1 MLRAMEPAEFTCQTL
16 PAMRPQLRIA
26 VVTET
31 YPPEVNGVA
40 MTLGRLVDG
49 LQVRNHQLQLIR
61 PRQHADDQ
69 PQPTATL
76 SEHLQR
82 GIALPRYEGLKMG
95 LPAKAALSRLWTVQR
110 PDVVQIAT
118 EGPLGW
124 SALAVANKL
133 RLPVAS
139 DFHTNFHS
147 YSSHYGFGLLRR
159 AIVAYLRKFHNKAA
173 VTLVPTA
180 GIRRELLAAGY
191 ENLEVIGRGVDTT
204 LFHPG
209 RRSPA
214 LRARWGVSEDATV
227 ALYVG
232 RLAAEKSLD
241 LVFRAFD
248 AMRAAN
254 PATRLVLVGDG
265 PERALW
271 QARRP
276 DAVYCGTQIG
286 EVLAEHYACGDVFL
300 FPSLTET
307 WGNVTIE
314 AMASGLA
321 VVAYDCAAAE
331 EIIRHGENGLK
342 APPENEVAFI
352 GQALSLA
359 RDRALQQ
366 RLGRAAAAR
375 AAQLSWDAI
384 VDSYEQVLLRLALP
398 QPARSPIPAGGPCPA
413 LPDREPAMQRTRL
426 SLAAHHGLDRLA
438 AREHAWLQ
446 RLNGARLPDWEVGVF
461 RLASRLGDG
470 VFWYALMLALIA
482 WHGVGALPAVLHMVV
497 AGLAGTLSYKWLKG
511 AIERPRPFQACP
523 TICCLTAPLDRFS
536 FPSGHT
542 LHAVVFSLVATAH
555 YPALGWLVWPFTA
568 LVAASRLVLGL
579 HYVSDVLAGAL
590 IGASIAALTL
600 AL

>member
-1 MLRAMEPAEFTCQTL
+1 MLRPMDAAEFTCQTL
-16 PAMRPQLRIA
+16 PSMRPQLRIA

-40 MTLGRLVDG
+40 MTLGRLVNG
-49 LQVRNHQLQLIR
+49 LQVRNHQVQLIR
-61 PRQHADDQ
+61 PRQNDGDQ

-95 LPAKAALSRLWTVQR
+95 LPAKAALTRLWTRQR

-124 SALAVANKL
+124 SALAAANKL

-173 VTLVPTA
+173 VTLVPTE
-180 GIRRELLAAGY
+180 GIRRELLAHGY
-191 ENLEVIGRGVDTT
+191 ENIEIIGRGVDTQ

-209 RRSPA
+209 RRDAA
-214 LRARWGVSEDATV
+214 LRAQWGVGENETAV
-227 ALYVG
+227 LYVG
-232 RLAAEKSLD
+232 RLAAEKNLS
-241 LVFRAFD
+241 LVFSAFD
-248 AMRAAN
+248 AMHQAH

-265 PERALW
+265 PERAGW
-271 QARRP
+271 QAKRP
-276 DAVYCGTQIG
+276 DAIFCGTQVG
-286 EVLAEHYACGDVFL
+286 ETLAAHYASGDVFL

-342 APPENEVAFI
+342 VAPEDQAAFI
-352 GQALSLA
+352 AQAASLA
-359 RDRALQQ
+359 PDVARQR
-366 RLGRAAAAR
+366 RLGTAAAAR

-384 VDSYEQVLLRLALP
+384 IDSFERVLLRLAHP
-398 QPARSPIPAGGPCPA
+398 
-413 LPDREPAMQRTRL
+413 EPATEPQL
-426 SLAAHHGLDRLA
+426 DWPAAA
-438 AREHAWLQ
+438 
-446 RLNGARLPDWEVGVF
+446 
-461 RLASRLGDG
+461 
-470 VFWYALMLALIA
+470 
-482 WHGVGALPAVLHMVV
+482 
-497 AGLAGTLSYKWLKG
+497 
-511 AIERPRPFQACP
+511 P
-523 TICCLTAPLDRFS
+523 TVRS
-536 FPSGHT
+536 
-542 LHAVVFSLVATAH
+542 
-555 YPALGWLVWPFTA
+555 
-568 LVAASRLVLGL
+568 
-579 HYVSDVLAGAL
+579 
-590 IGASIAALTL
+590 
-600 AL
+600 

>member
-1 MLRAMEPAEFTCQTL
+1 MDAAEFTCQTL
-16 PAMRPQLRIA
+16 PSMRPQLRIA

-40 MTLGRLVDG
+40 MTLGRLVNG
-49 LQVRNHQLQLIR
+49 LQARNHQVQLIR

-95 LPAKAALSRLWTVQR
+95 LPAKAALTRLWTKHR

-124 SALAVANKL
+124 SALAAANKL

-159 AIVAYLRKFHNKAA
+159 AIVAYLRKFHNKAD
-173 VTLVPTA
+173 VTLVPTE
-180 GIRRELLAAGY
+180 GIRRELLAHGY
-191 ENLEVIGRGVDTT
+191 ENIEVIGRGVDTR
-204 LFHPG
+204 LFHPA
-209 RRSPA
+209 RRDPA
-214 LRARWGVSEDATV
+214 LRAHWGVADDETV

-232 RLAAEKSLD
+232 RLAAEKNLA

-248 AMRAAN
+248 AMRAAH

-265 PERALW
+265 PERAVW
-271 QARRP
+271 EARRP
-276 DAVYCGTQIG
+276 DAIFCGTRIG
-286 EVLAEHYACGDVFL
+286 EDLAAHYASGDVFL

-331 EIIRHGENGLK
+331 DVIRHGENGLK
-342 APPENEVAFI
+342 APPEDEDAFI
-352 GQALSLA
+352 AQAVSLA
-359 RDRALQQ
+359 QSTALQR
-366 RLGRAAAAR
+366 RLGSAAVVR

-384 VDSYEQVLLRLALP
+384 IDSFEQVLLRLAQP
-398 QPARSPIPAGGPCPA
+398 QPV
-413 LPDREPAMQRTRL
+413 PDEQL
-426 SLAAHHGLDRLA
+426 DGSLAAR
-438 AREHAWLQ
+438 
-446 RLNGARLPDWEVGVF
+446 
-461 RLASRLGDG
+461 
-470 VFWYALMLALIA
+470 
-482 WHGVGALPAVLHMVV
+482 
-497 AGLAGTLSYKWLKG
+497 AG
-511 AIERPRPFQACP
+511 
-523 TICCLTAPLDRFS
+523 
-536 FPSGHT
+536 
-542 LHAVVFSLVATAH
+542 
-555 YPALGWLVWPFTA
+555 
-568 LVAASRLVLGL
+568 
-579 HYVSDVLAGAL
+579 
-590 IGASIAALTL
+590 
-600 AL
+600 

>member
-1 MLRAMEPAEFTCQTL
+1 MLRPMDAAEFTCQTL
-16 PAMRPQLRIA
+16 PSMRPQLRIA

-49 LQVRNHQLQLIR
+49 LQVRNHQVQLIR
-61 PRQHADDQ
+61 PRQHSDDQ

-95 LPAKAALSRLWTVQR
+95 LPAKAALTRLWTLNR

-124 SALAVANKL
+124 SALAAANKL

-147 YSSHYGFGLLRR
+147 YSNHYGLGLLRR
-159 AIVAYLRKFHNKAA
+159 AIVAYLRKFHNKAD
-173 VTLVPTA
+173 VTLVPTE
-180 GIRRELLAAGY
+180 GIRRELLGYGY
-191 ENLEVIGRGVDTT
+191 ENLEVIGRGVDTR

-209 RRSPA
+209 RRA
-214 LRARWGVSEDATV
+214 ADLRARWGVAGHETV

-232 RLAAEKSLD
+232 RLAAEKNLA

-248 AMRAAN
+248 AMRAAHS
-254 PATRLVLVGDG
+254 ATRLVLVGDG
-265 PERALW
+265 PERASW

-276 DAVYCGTQIG
+276 DAIFCGTQIG
-286 EVLAEHYACGDVFL
+286 EALAAHFASGDVFL

-342 APPENEVAFI
+342 APPEDEAAFI
-352 GQALSLA
+352 EQAQSLA
-359 RDRALQQ
+359 PDTARQR
-366 RLGRAAAAR
+366 RLGNAAAAR
-375 AAQLSWDAI
+375 AAHLSWDAI
-384 VDSYEQVLLRLALP
+384 IDGFEHVLLRLAHP
-398 QPARSPIPAGGPCPA
+398 
-413 LPDREPAMQRTRL
+413 
-426 SLAAHHGLDRLA
+426 
-438 AREHAWLQ
+438 
-446 RLNGARLPDWEVGVF
+446 
-461 RLASRLGDG
+461 
-470 VFWYALMLALIA
+470 
-482 WHGVGALPAVLHMVV
+482 LPAVD
-497 AGLAGTLSYKWLKG
+497 AEPAW
-511 AIERPRPFQACP
+511 P
-523 TICCLTAPLDRFS
+523 T
-536 FPSGHT
+536 
-542 LHAVVFSLVATAH
+542 AVRT
-555 YPALGWLVWPFTA
+555 G
-568 LVAASRLVLGL
+568 
-579 HYVSDVLAGAL
+579 
-590 IGASIAALTL
+590 
-600 AL
+600 

>member
-1 MLRAMEPAEFTCQTL
+1 MDAAEFICQIL
-16 PAMRPQLRIA
+16 PSIRPQLRIA

-40 MTLGRLVDG
+40 MTLGHLVNG
-49 LQVRNHQLQLIR
+49 LQVRNHQVQLIR

-69 PQPTATL
+69 PQPTATF

-95 LPAKAALSRLWTVQR
+95 LPAKAALTQLWTKHR

-124 SALAVANKL
+124 SALAAANKL

-159 AIVAYLRKFHNKAA
+159 TIVAYLRKFHNKAA
-173 VTLVPTA
+173 VTLVPTE
-180 GIRRELLAAGY
+180 GIRRELLGYGY
-191 ENLEVIGRGVDTT
+191 ENIEIIGRGVDTKR
-204 LFHPG
+204 FHPG
-209 RRSPA
+209 RRDAS
-214 LRARWGVSEDATV
+214 LRARWGASENETV

-232 RLAAEKSLD
+232 RLAAEKNLE

-248 AMRAAN
+248 AMRAAH

-276 DAVYCGTQIG
+276 DAIYCGTQVG
-286 EVLAEHYACGDVFL
+286 EALAAHYASGDVFL

-321 VVAYDCAAAE
+321 VIAYDCAAAE
-331 EIIRHGENGLK
+331 EVIRHGENGLK
-342 APPENEVAFI
+342 APPEDEAAFVA
-352 GQALSLA
+352 QAASLA
-359 RDRALQQ
+359 PDRAQQ
-366 RLGRAAAAR
+366 HRLGTAAAAR

-384 VDSYEQVLLRLALP
+384 VDSYECVLLRLALP
-398 QPARSPIPAGGPCPA
+398 QPAPDGEPGWPSSP
-413 LPDREPAMQRTRL
+413 RT
-426 SLAAHHGLDRLA
+426 
-438 AREHAWLQ
+438 
-446 RLNGARLPDWEVGVF
+446 
-461 RLASRLGDG
+461 
-470 VFWYALMLALIA
+470 
-482 WHGVGALPAVLHMVV
+482 
-497 AGLAGTLSYKWLKG
+497 T
-511 AIERPRPFQACP
+511 
-523 TICCLTAPLDRFS
+523 
-536 FPSGHT
+536 
-542 LHAVVFSLVATAH
+542 
-555 YPALGWLVWPFTA
+555 
-568 LVAASRLVLGL
+568 
-579 HYVSDVLAGAL
+579 
-590 IGASIAALTL
+590 
-600 AL
+600 

>member
-1 MLRAMEPAEFTCQTL
+1 MLRPMDAAEFTCQTL
-16 PAMRPQLRIA
+16 PSMRPQLRIA

-40 MTLGRLVDG
+40 MTLGRLVNG
-49 LQVRNHQLQLIR
+49 LQVRNHQVQLIR
-61 PRQHADDQ
+61 PRQNDGDQ

-95 LPAKAALSRLWTVQR
+95 LPAKAALTRLWTRQR

-124 SALAVANKL
+124 SALAAANKL

-173 VTLVPTA
+173 VTLVPTE
-180 GIRRELLAAGY
+180 GIRRELLAHGY
-191 ENLEVIGRGVDTT
+191 ENIEIIGRGVDTQ

-209 RRSPA
+209 RRDAA
-214 LRARWGVSEDATV
+214 LRAQWGVGENETAV
-227 ALYVG
+227 LYVG
-232 RLAAEKSLD
+232 RLAAEKNLS
-241 LVFRAFD
+241 LVFSAFD
-248 AMRAAN
+248 AMHQAH

-265 PERALW
+265 PERAGW
-271 QARRP
+271 QAKRP
-276 DAVYCGTQIG
+276 DAIFCGTQVG
-286 EVLAEHYACGDVFL
+286 EALAAHYASGDVFL

-342 APPENEVAFI
+342 VAPEDQAAFI
-352 GQALSLA
+352 AQAASLA
-359 RDRALQQ
+359 PDVARQR
-366 RLGRAAAAR
+366 RLGTAAAAR

-384 VDSYEQVLLRLALP
+384 IDSFERVLLRLAHP
-398 QPARSPIPAGGPCPA
+398 
-413 LPDREPAMQRTRL
+413 EPATEPQL
-426 SLAAHHGLDRLA
+426 DWPAAA
-438 AREHAWLQ
+438 
-446 RLNGARLPDWEVGVF
+446 
-461 RLASRLGDG
+461 
-470 VFWYALMLALIA
+470 
-482 WHGVGALPAVLHMVV
+482 
-497 AGLAGTLSYKWLKG
+497 
-511 AIERPRPFQACP
+511 P
-523 TICCLTAPLDRFS
+523 TVRS
-536 FPSGHT
+536 
-542 LHAVVFSLVATAH
+542 
-555 YPALGWLVWPFTA
+555 
-568 LVAASRLVLGL
+568 
-579 HYVSDVLAGAL
+579 
-590 IGASIAALTL
+590 
-600 AL
+600 

>member
-1 MLRAMEPAEFTCQTL
+1 MARILRVMDAAEFTCQTL
-16 PAMRPQLRIA
+16 PPMRPQLRIA

-40 MTLGRLVDG
+40 ITLGRLVNG
-49 LQVRNHQLQLIR
+49 LQVRNHQVQLIR

-69 PQPTATL
+69 PHNSTSF

-82 GIALPRYEGLKMG
+82 GIALPRYEGLKVG
-95 LPAKAALSRLWTVQR
+95 LPAKASLTRLWTMQR

-159 AIVAYLRKFHNKAA
+159 AIVAYLRKFHNKSA
-173 VTLVPTA
+173 VTLVPTE
-180 GIRRELLAAGY
+180 GVRRELTASGY
-191 ENLEVIGRGVDTT
+191 ENIEIIGRGVDTR

-209 RRSPA
+209 RRDPA
-214 LRARWGVSEDATV
+214 LRARWGMNENDTAV
-227 ALYVG
+227 LYVG
-232 RLAAEKSLD
+232 RLAAEKNLS

-248 AMRAAN
+248 AMHEAN

-265 PERALW
+265 PERAQW
-271 QARRP
+271 QAKRP
-276 DAVYCGTQIG
+276 DAIFCGTRIG
-286 EVLAEHYACGDVFL
+286 EELAAHYASGDVFL

-342 APPENEVAFI
+342 APPEDEAAFVT
-352 GQALSLA
+352 QAVSLA
-359 RDRALQQ
+359 PEIALQR

-384 VDSYEQVLLRLALP
+384 IDSFERVLLRLA
-398 QPARSPIPAGGPCPA
+398 QPDPAADTPM
-413 LPDREPAMQRTRL
+413 EW
-426 SLAAHHGLDRLA
+426 SAA
-438 AREHAWLQ
+438 
-446 RLNGARLPDWEVGVF
+446 
-461 RLASRLGDG
+461 
-470 VFWYALMLALIA
+470 
-482 WHGVGALPAVLHMVV
+482 
-497 AGLAGTLSYKWLKG
+497 T
-511 AIERPRPFQACP
+511 
-523 TICCLTAPLDRFS
+523 
-536 FPSGHT
+536 HT
-542 LHAVVFSLVATAH
+542 
-555 YPALGWLVWPFTA
+555 G
-568 LVAASRLVLGL
+568 
-579 HYVSDVLAGAL
+579 
-590 IGASIAALTL
+590 
-600 AL
+600 

>member
-1 MLRAMEPAEFTCQTL
+1 MLRPMDAAEFTCQTL
-16 PAMRPQLRIA
+16 PSMRPQLRIA

-40 MTLGRLVDG
+40 MTLGRLVNG
-49 LQVRNHQLQLIR
+49 LQVRNHQVQLIR
-61 PRQHADDQ
+61 PRQNDGDQ

-95 LPAKAALSRLWTVQR
+95 LPAKAALTRLWTRQR

-124 SALAVANKL
+124 SALAAANKL

-173 VTLVPTA
+173 VTLVPTD
-180 GIRRELLAAGY
+180 GIRRELLAHGY
-191 ENLEVIGRGVDTT
+191 ENIEIIGRGVDTQ

-209 RRSPA
+209 RRDAA
-214 LRARWGVSEDATV
+214 LRAQWGVGENETAV
-227 ALYVG
+227 LYVG
-232 RLAAEKSLD
+232 RLAAEKNLS
-241 LVFRAFD
+241 LVFSAFD
-248 AMRAAN
+248 AMHQAH

-265 PERALW
+265 PERAGW
-271 QARRP
+271 QAKRP
-276 DAVYCGTQIG
+276 DAIFCGTQIG
-286 EVLAEHYACGDVFL
+286 EALATHYASGDVFL

-342 APPENEVAFI
+342 VAPEDQAAFI
-352 GQALSLA
+352 AQAVSLVSDVA
-359 RDRALQQ
+359 RQR
-366 RLGRAAAAR
+366 RLGTAAAAR

-384 VDSYEQVLLRLALP
+384 IDSFERVLLRLAHP
-398 QPARSPIPAGGPCPA
+398 
-413 LPDREPAMQRTRL
+413 EPATEPQL
-426 SLAAHHGLDRLA
+426 DWPAAA
-438 AREHAWLQ
+438 
-446 RLNGARLPDWEVGVF
+446 
-461 RLASRLGDG
+461 
-470 VFWYALMLALIA
+470 
-482 WHGVGALPAVLHMVV
+482 
-497 AGLAGTLSYKWLKG
+497 
-511 AIERPRPFQACP
+511 P
-523 TICCLTAPLDRFS
+523 TVRS
-536 FPSGHT
+536 
-542 LHAVVFSLVATAH
+542 
-555 YPALGWLVWPFTA
+555 
-568 LVAASRLVLGL
+568 
-579 HYVSDVLAGAL
+579 
-590 IGASIAALTL
+590 
-600 AL
+600 

>member
-1 MLRAMEPAEFTCQTL
+1 MLRPMDAAEFTCQTL
-16 PAMRPQLRIA
+16 PSMRPQLRIA

-40 MTLGRLVDG
+40 MTLGRLVNG
-49 LQVRNHQLQLIR
+49 LQVRNHQVQLIR
-61 PRQHADDQ
+61 PRQNDGDQ

-95 LPAKAALSRLWTVQR
+95 LPAKAALTRLWTRQR

-124 SALAVANKL
+124 SALAAANKL

-173 VTLVPTA
+173 VTLVPTE
-180 GIRRELLAAGY
+180 GIRRELLAHGY
-191 ENLEVIGRGVDTT
+191 ENIEIIGRGVDTQ

-209 RRSPA
+209 RRDAA
-214 LRARWGVSEDATV
+214 LRAQWGVGENETAV
-227 ALYVG
+227 LYVG
-232 RLAAEKSLD
+232 RLAAEKNLS
-241 LVFRAFD
+241 LVFSAFD
-248 AMRAAN
+248 AMHQAH

-265 PERALW
+265 PERAGW
-271 QARRP
+271 QAKRP
-276 DAVYCGTQIG
+276 DAIFCGTQVG
-286 EVLAEHYACGDVFL
+286 ETLAAHYASGDVFL

-342 APPENEVAFI
+342 VAPEDQAAFI
-352 GQALSLA
+352 AQAASLA
-359 RDRALQQ
+359 PDVARQR
-366 RLGRAAAAR
+366 RLGTAAAAR

-384 VDSYEQVLLRLALP
+384 IDSFERVLLRLAHP
-398 QPARSPIPAGGPCPA
+398 
-413 LPDREPAMQRTRL
+413 EPATEPQL
-426 SLAAHHGLDRLA
+426 DWPAA
-438 AREHAWLQ
+438 
-446 RLNGARLPDWEVGVF
+446 
-461 RLASRLGDG
+461 
-470 VFWYALMLALIA
+470 
-482 WHGVGALPAVLHMVV
+482 
-497 AGLAGTLSYKWLKG
+497 
-511 AIERPRPFQACP
+511 
-523 TICCLTAPLDRFS
+523 APSVRS
-536 FPSGHT
+536 
-542 LHAVVFSLVATAH
+542 
-555 YPALGWLVWPFTA
+555 
-568 LVAASRLVLGL
+568 
-579 HYVSDVLAGAL
+579 
-590 IGASIAALTL
+590 
-600 AL
+600 

>member
-1 MLRAMEPAEFTCQTL
+1 MDAAEFTCQTL
-16 PAMRPQLRIA
+16 PSMRPQLRIA

-40 MTLGRLVDG
+40 MTLGRLVNG
-49 LQVRNHQLQLIR
+49 LQARNHQVQLIR

-95 LPAKAALSRLWTVQR
+95 LPAKAALTRLWTKHR

-124 SALAVANKL
+124 SALAAANKL

-159 AIVAYLRKFHNKAA
+159 AIVAYLRKFHNKAD
-173 VTLVPTA
+173 VTLVPTE
-180 GIRRELLAAGY
+180 GIRRELLAHGY
-191 ENLEVIGRGVDTT
+191 ENIEVIGRGVDTR
-204 LFHPG
+204 LFHPA
-209 RRSPA
+209 RRDPA
-214 LRARWGVSEDATV
+214 LRAHWGVADDETV

-232 RLAAEKSLD
+232 RLAAEKNLA

-248 AMRAAN
+248 AMRAAH

-265 PERALW
+265 PERAVW
-271 QARRP
+271 EARRP
-276 DAVYCGTQIG
+276 DAIFCGTRIG
-286 EVLAEHYACGDVFL
+286 EDLAAHYASGDVFL

-331 EIIRHGENGLK
+331 EVIRHGENGLK
-342 APPENEVAFI
+342 AEPEDEAAFI
-352 GQALSLA
+352 AQAVSLA
-359 RDRALQQ
+359 PAAALQR
-366 RLGRAAAAR
+366 RLGNAAAAR

-384 VDSYEQVLLRLALP
+384 VDGFERVLLRLAHP
-398 QPARSPIPAGGPCPA
+398 HPAVDA
-413 LPDREPAMQRTRL
+413 EPAW
-426 SLAAHHGLDRLA
+426 SSAAPVR
-438 AREHAWLQ
+438 
-446 RLNGARLPDWEVGVF
+446 
-461 RLASRLGDG
+461 
-470 VFWYALMLALIA
+470 
-482 WHGVGALPAVLHMVV
+482 
-497 AGLAGTLSYKWLKG
+497 
-511 AIERPRPFQACP
+511 
-523 TICCLTAPLDRFS
+523 
-536 FPSGHT
+536 
-542 LHAVVFSLVATAH
+542 
-555 YPALGWLVWPFTA
+555 
-568 LVAASRLVLGL
+568 
-579 HYVSDVLAGAL
+579 
-590 IGASIAALTL
+590 
-600 AL
+600 

>member
-1 MLRAMEPAEFTCQTL
+1 MLRPMDAAEFTCQTL
-16 PAMRPQLRIA
+16 PSMRPQLRIA

-40 MTLGRLVDG
+40 MTLGRLVNG
-49 LQVRNHQLQLIR
+49 LQVRNHQVQLIR
-61 PRQHADDQ
+61 PRQHSDDQ

-95 LPAKAALSRLWTVQR
+95 LPAKAALTRLWTRQR

-124 SALAVANKL
+124 SALAAANKL

-173 VTLVPTA
+173 VTLVPTE
-180 GIRRELLAAGY
+180 GIRRELLAHGY
-191 ENLEVIGRGVDTT
+191 ENIEIIGRGVDTQ

-209 RRSPA
+209 RRDAA
-214 LRARWGVSEDATV
+214 LRAQWGVGEDETAV
-227 ALYVG
+227 LYVG
-232 RLAAEKSLD
+232 RLAAEKNLS
-241 LVFRAFD
+241 LVFSAFD
-248 AMRAAN
+248 AMHQAH

-265 PERALW
+265 PERAGW
-271 QARRP
+271 QAKRP
-276 DAVYCGTQIG
+276 DAIFCGTQVG
-286 EVLAEHYACGDVFL
+286 ETLAAHYASGDVFL

-342 APPENEVAFI
+342 VAPEDQAAFI
-352 GQALSLA
+352 AQAASLA
-359 RDRALQQ
+359 PDVARQR
-366 RLGRAAAAR
+366 RLGTAAAAR

-384 VDSYEQVLLRLALP
+384 IDSFERVLLRLAHP
-398 QPARSPIPAGGPCPA
+398 
-413 LPDREPAMQRTRL
+413 EPATEPQL
-426 SLAAHHGLDRLA
+426 DWPAAA
-438 AREHAWLQ
+438 
-446 RLNGARLPDWEVGVF
+446 
-461 RLASRLGDG
+461 
-470 VFWYALMLALIA
+470 
-482 WHGVGALPAVLHMVV
+482 
-497 AGLAGTLSYKWLKG
+497 
-511 AIERPRPFQACP
+511 P
-523 TICCLTAPLDRFS
+523 TVRS
-536 FPSGHT
+536 
-542 LHAVVFSLVATAH
+542 
-555 YPALGWLVWPFTA
+555 
-568 LVAASRLVLGL
+568 
-579 HYVSDVLAGAL
+579 
-590 IGASIAALTL
+590 
-600 AL
+600 

>member
-1 MLRAMEPAEFTCQTL
+1 MLRPMDAAEFTCQTL
-16 PAMRPQLRIA
+16 PSMRPQLRIA

-40 MTLGRLVDG
+40 MTLGRLVNG
-49 LQVRNHQLQLIR
+49 LQVRNHQVQLIR
-61 PRQHADDQ
+61 PRQNDGDQ

-95 LPAKAALSRLWTVQR
+95 LPAKAALTRLWTRQR

-124 SALAVANKL
+124 SALAAANKL

-173 VTLVPTA
+173 VTLVPTD
-180 GIRRELLAAGY
+180 GIRRELLAHGY
-191 ENLEVIGRGVDTT
+191 ENIEIIGRGVDTQ

-209 RRSPA
+209 RRDAA
-214 LRARWGVSEDATV
+214 LRAQWGVGENETAV
-227 ALYVG
+227 LYVG
-232 RLAAEKSLD
+232 RLAAEKNLS
-241 LVFRAFD
+241 LVFSAFD
-248 AMRAAN
+248 AMHQAH

-265 PERALW
+265 PERASW
-271 QARRP
+271 QAKRP
-276 DAVYCGTQIG
+276 DAIFCGTQVG
-286 EVLAEHYACGDVFL
+286 EALAAHYASGDVFL

-342 APPENEVAFI
+342 VAPEDQAAFI
-352 GQALSLA
+352 AQAVSLVSDVA
-359 RDRALQQ
+359 RQR
-366 RLGRAAAAR
+366 RLGTAAAAR

-384 VDSYEQVLLRLALP
+384 IDSFERVLLRLAHP
-398 QPARSPIPAGGPCPA
+398 
-413 LPDREPAMQRTRL
+413 EPATEPQL
-426 SLAAHHGLDRLA
+426 DWPAAA
-438 AREHAWLQ
+438 
-446 RLNGARLPDWEVGVF
+446 
-461 RLASRLGDG
+461 
-470 VFWYALMLALIA
+470 
-482 WHGVGALPAVLHMVV
+482 
-497 AGLAGTLSYKWLKG
+497 
-511 AIERPRPFQACP
+511 P
-523 TICCLTAPLDRFS
+523 TVRS
-536 FPSGHT
+536 
-542 LHAVVFSLVATAH
+542 
-555 YPALGWLVWPFTA
+555 
-568 LVAASRLVLGL
+568 
-579 HYVSDVLAGAL
+579 
-590 IGASIAALTL
+590 
-600 AL
+600 